1 MNIRPMLVSDY
12 AAVYDL
18 WMSCAGMGLND
29 LVYRNK
35 ALTELKRIDT

>member
-1 MNIRPMLVSDY
+1 MFNFKEGFSVRD
-12 AAVYDL
+12 
-18 WMSCAGMGLND
+18 D

>member
-1 MNIRPMLVSDY
+1 MPFGKTKVFSVRD
-12 AAVYDL
+12 
-18 WMSCAGMGLND
+18 D

>member
-1 MNIRPMLVSDY
+1 MNIRPMLVSDH